1 MVCYP
6 RNPSYMNNC
15 VFYDFECAENTKPSI
30 ISTGVTIDRLYN
42 GFLLVLSGGRLG
54 SLYSTWRIIPGS
66 KWLITMVSKSPE

>member
-30 ISTGVTIDRLYN
+30 ISTSVTIDRLYN
-42 GFLLVLSGGRLG
+42 GFLLVLVRGRLG
-54 SLYSTWRIIPGS
+54 SLFLEIPVS
-66 KWLITMVSKSPE
+66 KWLITMVSKSPK